1 MYWFTHIYISK
12 GLLISSRPSLVF
24 LGRDCN
30 MLFLKGFFIRKG
42 RRPTTTLLIQ
52 LITHKECLIL
62 ASCFNYQQ
70 HILWKYSFAHTLRW
84 ITITKERGRDYLTD
98 QQISL
103 SAKFYTFFSNVES
116 FKNGNIDLIEYLQ
129 MSLTI
134 ITAGLFGITLLA
146 LSLNSFF
153 KVFGSCVFFVV
164 LKLDKWK
171 NYLSI
176 YLLILLVVVEFLSV
190 PQGVA
195 VKKQQQTEEA
205 IG

>member
-1 MYWFTHIYISK
+1 MS
-12 GLLISSRPSLVF
+12 V
-24 LGRDCN
+24 
-30 MLFLKGFFIRKG
+30 
-42 RRPTTTLLIQ
+42 
-52 LITHKECLIL
+52 
-62 ASCFNYQQ
+62 
-70 HILWKYSFAHTLRW
+70 
-84 ITITKERGRDYLTD
+84 TKEIGRDYQTSNYLMV
-98 QQISL
+98 
-103 SAKFYTFFSNVES
+103 TFNKVLYLFSNVES
-116 FKNGNIDLIEYLQ
+116 FKNGNMDLIEYLQ

-176 YLLILLVVVEFLSV
+176 YLLILLVVVEFLSI

-195 VKKQQQTEEA
+195 VKK
-205 IG
+205 